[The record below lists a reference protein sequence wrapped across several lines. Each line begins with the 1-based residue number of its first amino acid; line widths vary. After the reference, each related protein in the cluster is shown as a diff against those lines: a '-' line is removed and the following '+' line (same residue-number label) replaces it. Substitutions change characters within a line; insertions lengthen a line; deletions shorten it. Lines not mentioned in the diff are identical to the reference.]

1 MTNRKI
7 MVTES
12 SYQGET
18 LRLVSASQKQQEEK
32 GKHCWSAKVERQ
44 IVTWK
49 PTPHETQKGKQYVL
63 IKPKTKFGLL
73 RDIHSSLL
81 RTEERPVGKEVR
93 SRWSPYQ

>member
-63 IKPKTKFGLL
+63 IKPKPSLDYWETFTVPCLSWSQFWWRCYGK
-73 RDIHSSLL
+73 IHN
-81 RTEERPVGKEVR
+81 PN
-93 SRWSPYQ
+93 